1 MLIVDSGS
9 ENIQQNKSTF
19 FSNLG
24 SINSALD
31 SRKRTNSVGQ
41 NSMASPLVTDLEGPE
56 NLLSRPSLHS
66 FTIIHIGRNGGSYQ
80 LFADSANSRKMWKEK
95 IAEAQTKLQL
105 NGSSKQVFEL
115 FTLNDATFG
124 TAPIGTSGATGASK
138 GKVTCSVPFGKL

>member
-9 ENIQQNKSTF
+9 ENIQQNKTTF
-19 FSNLG
+19 FPNLG

-41 NSMASPLVTDLEGPE
+41 NSPLVTDLEGPD

-66 FTIIHIGRNGGSYQ
+66 FTIIHIGRNGGTYQ

-95 IAEAQTKLQL
+95 ISEAQTKLQL
-105 NGSSKQVFEL
+105 NGSSQQVFEL